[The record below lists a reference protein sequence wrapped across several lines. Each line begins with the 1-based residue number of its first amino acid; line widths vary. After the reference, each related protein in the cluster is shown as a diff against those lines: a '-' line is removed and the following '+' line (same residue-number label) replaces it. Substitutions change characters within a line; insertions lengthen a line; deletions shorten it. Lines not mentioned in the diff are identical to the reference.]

1 MSEEDAS
8 ANLSKIEG
16 FTDSIEEFQLTT
28 VAELANSLPPEKHF
42 KKTARNLKEK
52 WEREVKKKSNF
63 VIVYIHRHEQACGLL
78 EVRKSHILKK
88 LEALRTRDP
97 PPAIVQEKEQTEVAS

>member
-8 ANLSKIEG
+8 ENLSKIEG

-42 KKTARNLKEK
+42 KKTARNLEEK
-52 WEREVKKKSNF
+52 
-63 VIVYIHRHEQACGLL
+63 
-78 EVRKSHILKK
+78 
-88 LEALRTRDP
+88 
-97 PPAIVQEKEQTEVAS
+97 